1 MKLAEALSLRKDLQ
15 KRIEQIKSRLR
26 NNVKVQEGE
35 SPLEDPAAL
44 MKELDGCLGQL
55 EELIFRINKT
65 NMATTVD
72 GKTLTQLMAERE
84 VMTKRVSI
92 LREVFDEASSLGDRY
107 SRTEIK
113 TVCTIDVSG
122 LGKDIDRRS
131 KALRELDYKI
141 QAANFST
148 ELD

>member
-15 KRIEQIKSRLR
+15 KRIDQVKGRLR

-35 SPLEDPAAL
+35 SPLEDPQAL
-44 MKELDGCLGQL
+44 RQELDGCLTKL
-55 EELIFRINKT
+55 EEMIFRINKT
-65 NMATTVD
+65 NMATLVD
-72 GKTLTQLMAERE
+72 GETLTALMARKE
-84 VMTKRVSI
+84 VMTKRIGVM
-92 LREVFDEASSLGDRY
+92 REVFDEASTLGDRY

-113 TVCTIDVSG
+113 TVCAIDVNALS
-122 LGKDIDRRS
+122 KDIDRQS

-148 ELD
+148 ELL